1 MQPMGATPATAIL
14 LPPFAGRPLMRSSI
28 LVLSAVLLAA
38 CGQAGSL
45 YLPDA
50 PDEPAPAQR
59 QPAEAPTPP
68 AADEAEAR
76 KQQSETSPDTPAQ

>member
-1 MQPMGATPATAIL
+1 
-14 LPPFAGRPLMRSSI
+14 MRSSI

-45 YLPDA
+45 YLPEE
-50 PDEPAPAQR
+50 PGEPAPAES
-59 QPAEAPTPP
+59 QPADVPTPP

-76 KQQSETSPDTPAQ
+76 KQRSETSPDTPAQ